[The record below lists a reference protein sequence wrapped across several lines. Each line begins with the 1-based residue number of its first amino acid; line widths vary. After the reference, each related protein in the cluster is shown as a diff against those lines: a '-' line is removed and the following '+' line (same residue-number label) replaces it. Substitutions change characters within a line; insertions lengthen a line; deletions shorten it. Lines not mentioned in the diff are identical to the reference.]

1 MAAILFS
8 KNNKSGSQNKHI
20 DIKYLIIKEKVK
32 EHEVLIE
39 HINTELMV
47 VDPITKVLSIK
58 QYRDHVDNI
67 TAMIHMLY
75 S

>member
-1 MAAILFS
+1 V
-8 KNNKSGSQNKHI
+8 N
-20 DIKYLIIKEKVK
+20 EP
-32 EHEVLIE
+32 EVLIE

-67 TAMIHMLY
+67 GLAIPFDI
-75 S
+75 